1 MNIFLDARR
10 KNPYP
15 IGMSES
21 EPNNPSSVSAASSD
35 AEPAHVRK
43 SDPAGRLDRLGLLA
57 MELAEE
63 THGLA
68 MSAVAR
74 DRAALDACPPDSP
87 ALPAESNGPVLAF
100 SRAARVARECI
111 ALELKI
117 TAPATAARQDA
128 DTPKMSPAARRRLN
142 VMKNEVRR
150 HVERSIETHAEP
162 RHVDRLLLDLDERLD
177 DADVE
182 AEFGTL
188 TIGQMVLSVCRDLE
202 VKADLTGWPDE
213 MLNTARAAASGGTW
227 TPPPQ
232 AKRSNGM
239 AVGMAANPNIEKLP
253 TGVIGTPGVPPAMDV
268 PPRPHSHPPQQPPP
282 AEPLRNG
289 HAGHDPPAAP
299 RRPPGTFFAR

>member
-1 MNIFLDARR
+1 MNSASHAPDLPA
-10 KNPYP
+10 
-15 IGMSES
+15 
-21 EPNNPSSVSAASSD
+21 AASEASD
-35 AEPAHVRK
+35 AEPAHARNAVLV
-43 SDPAGRLDRLGLLA
+43 ARLDRLGLLA

-188 TIGQMVLSVCRDLE
+188 TIGQMVLSVCHDLR
-202 VKADLTGWPDE
+202 VKPELAQWPE
-213 MLNTARAAASGGTW
+213 PMLQSAISAHYGTPMPPAAA
-227 TPPPQ
+227 PH
-232 AKRSNGM
+232 GM
-239 AVGMAANPNIEKLP
+239 TKGLAADPTVEKLP
-253 TGVIGTPGVPPAMDV
+253 TGVIGSPGVPPAIDL
-268 PPRPHSHPPQQPPP
+268 PPWSNQPPPQQPPQP
-282 AEPLRNG
+282 TPPDAQRN
-289 HAGHDPPAAP
+289 ASAVQDAPAAP
-299 RRPPGTFFAR
+299 RRPPGSFFAR